1 MLAAVSV
8 EESDTPP
15 PAFDPPGNQDIVRVA
30 ASFGVCQFKP
40 GSTADDLFE
49 RAGLRPDALIYAGAA
64 SVYSAVCICTGRAGS

>member
-15 PAFDPPGNQDIVRVA
+15 PAFDRRDNRDIARVT

-40 GSTADDLFE
+40 GSAADDLFE
-49 RAGLRPDALIYAGAA
+49 RAGLRPEALIYAGAA
-64 SVYSAVCICTGRAGS
+64 SV